1 MRKNFGSRPWT
12 YPQPVA
18 LVGTYDEAGV
28 PDVMN
33 AAWVGT
39 GSIDTIILD
48 LTHTHKTVKNLEVTR
63 AFTVTFAD
71 SKNVVAADY
80 VGIASGNNVP
90 DKVAKA
96 GWTVTKSEFVNAPI
110 VNELPLCLECEFVG
124 FDESGRTIGRV
135 VNVNCDEAALDDA
148 GMPDA
153 AKIDAIVYEPVAHA
167 YFRLGERVGTAFA
180 DGKALM

>member
-1 MRKNFGSRPWT
+1 M

-18 LVGTYDEAGV
+18 LVGTYDAEGN

-39 GSIDTIILD
+39 GSMDTVVLD
-48 LTHTHKTVKNLEVTR
+48 LTHTHKTVMNLEVTR

-71 SKNVVAADY
+71 TKSVVAADY
-80 VGIASGNNVP
+80 VGIVSGNKEPN
-90 DKVAKA
+90 KVAKA
-96 GWTVTKSEFVNAPI
+96 GWTVMKSEFVNAPI
-110 VNELPLCLECEFVG
+110 INELPLCLECEFVS
-124 FDESGRTIGRV
+124 FDEAGRTIGRV
-135 VNVNCDEAALDDA
+135 VNVNCDEVALDEA

-167 YFRLGERVGTAFA
+167 YFSLGQRVGTAFS
-180 DGKALM
+180 DGKQLM